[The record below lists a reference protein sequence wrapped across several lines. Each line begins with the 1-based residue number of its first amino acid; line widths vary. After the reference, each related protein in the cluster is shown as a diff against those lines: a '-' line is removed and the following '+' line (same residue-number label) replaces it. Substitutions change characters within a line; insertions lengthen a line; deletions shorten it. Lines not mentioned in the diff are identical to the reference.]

1 MLEHF
6 NHLRRQWAAKAQF
19 LLANLKKTRAA
30 NMDEVIGQCRDS
42 QGDVVVNSVLEGMK
56 FGFC

>member
-19 LLANLKKTRAA
+19 LLANLKRVTTA
-30 NMDEVIGQCRDS
+30 NVDEVLGQIAYI
-42 QGDVVVNSVLEGMK
+42 
-56 FGFC
+56 